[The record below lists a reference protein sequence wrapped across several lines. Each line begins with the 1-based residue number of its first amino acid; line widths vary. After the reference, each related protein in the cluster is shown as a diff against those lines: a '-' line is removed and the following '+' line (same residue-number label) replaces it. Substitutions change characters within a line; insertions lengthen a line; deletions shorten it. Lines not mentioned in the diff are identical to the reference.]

1 MGEIITQKP
10 SGFLQAMAPESIEGA
25 REFCNTLAKTDFV
38 PKAFRGKPDSIMV
51 VGMMGARLGVDVF
64 TAMNGIADINGKPAI
79 YGDLMLAICLNH
91 PAFVDCV
98 EVVEGTPFQDTFR
111 AVCSA
116 VRKGRE
122 PVVRS
127 YSVQEA
133 KEAGLWK
140 KAGPWTTAPARM
152 LQNRARAFALRDA
165 FADALAGFHSREE
178 MTDAI
183 DITAET
189 TVSND
194 APTIAVAKPANVS
207 HVDAPVEEPKQE
219 EKPAKPTKPPVTRS
233 PAQIAARALCDRL
246 TPMGDDFA
254 NSVISRLLDLRQK
267 PGTTAIVLKTMDEEN
282 TKHFQR
288 DCSAI
293 AALENKEAIE
303 ETLNDW
309 ERIKKEG
316 DA

>member
-1 MGEIITQKP
+1 MSEIIAQKP
-10 SGFLQAMAPESIEGA
+10 SGFLQAMAPASIEA
-25 REFCNTLAKTDFV
+25 AKEFCQVLAKTDFV

-51 VGMMGARLGVDVF
+51 VGMMGARLGVDIF

-91 PAFVDCV
+91 PSFSDCV
-98 EVVEGTPFQDTFR
+98 ETTEGVPFQDTFR

-178 MTDAI
+178 LSDAI
-183 DITAET
+183 DITADT
-189 TVSND
+189 TVSRD
-194 APTIAVAKPANVS
+194 APTIAEVKPAIVQQ
-207 HVDAPVEEPKQE
+207 VEATPEETKKTQEKQE
-219 EKPAKPTKPPVTRS
+219 KPKPTRNG
-233 PAQIAARALCDRL
+233 AQIAMRALCDK
-246 TPMGDDFA
+246 
-254 NSVISRLLDLRQK
+254 LDKTDPDWSMTVAERITNLRQT
-267 PGTTAIVLKTMDEEN
+267 PGAAFVPLKSMDE
-282 TKHFQR
+282 KQIQCVQR

-293 AALENKEAIE
+293 AVLETKESIE
-303 ETLNDW
+303 EMLNDW

-316 DA
+316 EA